1 MKHVVRGINVIV
13 ITNADIAQA
22 LSCSCSGCRECAPRN
37 ATESEPLAHA
47 EPLAN
52 DGRVAG
58 LPLGGEEGEEG
69 LARDAERR
77 RLAQTPLAVSS
88 ISSTSLRKS
97 SLSKPNASTTRAA
110 NAASMAFAS
119 ASYLRCLVRPRRS
132 MALPGVGEARSWD
145 GARECTPVM
154 STVVTFR

>member
-1 MKHVVRGINVIV
+1 M
-13 ITNADIAQA
+13 
-22 LSCSCSGCRECAPRN
+22 
-37 ATESEPLAHA
+37 PLAHA

-58 LPLGGEEGEEG
+58 LPFGGEEGEEG

-77 RLAQTPLAVSS
+77 RLAQAPHR
-88 ISSTSLRKS
+88 SLLYLFHELEEILVER
-97 SLSKPNASTTRAA
+97 AERTRAA
-110 NAASMAFAS
+110 NVASMAFAS

-132 MALPGVGEARSWD
+132 MALPGVGEARRWD

-154 STVVTFR
+154 STVVTFRGR